1 MAAVCFSLS
10 RCAAVHR
17 PAIMAVR
24 FAQTAAAPAAQPRIK
39 KFQIYRW
46 DPDRVG
52 DKPRMQTY
60 EIDLNTCGPMVL
72 DALIKIKNEM
82 DGTLTFRRSCR
93 EGICGSCA
101 MNINGGNTL
110 ACLNK
115 IDTNTSKVTK
125 IYPLPHMY
133 VVKDLV
139 PVSIRKK
146 TPCFC
151 PSVGLCEH
159 RLSPQDMSNF
169 YAQYKSIEPYLKKK
183 DESKQGKEQYL
194 QSVEDRQKLDG
205 LYECIL
211 CACCSTS
218 CPSYWWNGDKYLGP
232 AVLMQ
237 AYRWMIDSR
246 DDYTEE
252 RLSKLQD
259 PFSLYRCHTIM
270 NCTRTCPK
278 GLNPGKAIA
287 EIKKMMATYKE
298 KKTAS
303 A

>member
-1 MAAVCFSLS
+1 MSAICVSLS
-10 RCAAVHR
+10 RNLLVARSCGV
-17 PAIMAVR
+17 MAMGRSV
-24 FAQTAAAPAAQPRIK
+24 QTAAAPVTEPRIK

-46 DPDRVG
+46 DPDSAG

-60 EIDLNTCGPMVL
+60 EIDLDRCGPMVL
-72 DALIKIKNEM
+72 DALIKIKN
-82 DGTLTFRRSCR
+82 DIDPTLTFRRSCR

-115 IDTNTSKVTK
+115 IDTNTNKPTK

-139 PVSIRKK
+139 P
-146 TPCFC
+146 
-151 PSVGLCEH
+151 
-159 RLSPQDMSNF
+159 DMSNF

-183 DESKQGKEQYL
+183 DEAQEGKEQYF

-246 DDYTEE
+246 DEFTEE

-270 NCTRTCPK
+270 NCTKTCPK

-298 KKTAS
+298 KKAATS
-303 A
+303 